1 MNAGRIASLALACAL
16 SLAGCGDRKPDAPQ
30 PAPGE
35 ISAEAVGHYCGMNL
49 VEHTGPKGQ
58 IFLEG
63 KSSPVWFTAIKQVF
77 AYTLLPEEPK
87 AILAIYVNDMG
98 KADNWDQPDASAW
111 IEARQAWYVIES
123 SYVGGMGVEDAL
135 PFGERQWAQDFA
147 AAHGGRV
154 TTFQDMP
161 ESYIWRQGAEA
172 APGDSVME
180 NH

>member
-1 MNAGRIASLALACAL
+1 
-16 SLAGCGDRKPDAPQ
+16 
-30 PAPGE
+30 
-35 ISAEAVGHYCGMNL
+35 
-49 VEHTGPKGQ
+49 
-58 IFLEG
+58 
-63 KSSPVWFTAIKQVF
+63 
-77 AYTLLPEEPK
+77 
-87 AILAIYVNDMG
+87 
-98 KADNWDQPDASAW
+98 
-111 IEARQAWYVIES
+111 
-123 SYVGGMGVEDAL
+123 MGVEDAL